1 MAQIDI
7 PDSPVWRR
15 YFKELQK
22 LAAQYPRIPKDTIVE
37 MIGSDKGVQ
46 AWFKAK
52 HYTPDE

>member
-1 MAQIDI
+1 MAQIDL
-7 PDSPVWRR
+7 PDNPVWRR